1 MKSAAVSENPETL
14 LFLPGTGGR
23 SEIWQPVADGLSHP
37 GRRRLFGWPGFGGMP
52 ADPSVRGIA
61 DLVTRVVESIAG
73 PTLLF
78 AQSMG
83 GVIAMRAALEQPHE
97 VRGLVLA
104 VTSGGIDTRALGAS
118 DWRPAFRKANP
129 NLPTWFLDEREDLS
143 ARLAEIR
150 IPVLLLYG
158 DADPISPVRVGE
170 RLAELLP
177 RAELVVFEGGTHE
190 LVSERAS
197 EVIEL
202 VERYLRG
209 LES

>member
-1 MKSAAVSENPETL
+1 MWQAVAA
-14 LFLPGTGGR
+14 
-23 SEIWQPVADGLSHP
+23 GLTHRGP
-37 GRRRLFGWPGFGGMP
+37 RRLFGWPGFGGVP
-52 ADPSVRGIA
+52 ADPNVRGIS
-61 DLVTRVVESIAG
+61 DLVARVVESIQG

-83 GVIAMRAALEQPHE
+83 GVIAMQTALAKPRE

-118 DWRPAFRKANP
+118 DWRAAFRKANP
-129 NLPTWFLDEREDLS
+129 NLPTWFEDEREDLS
-143 ARLAEIR
+143 ARLAEIQ

-177 RAELVVFEGGTHE
+177 SAELVVISGGTHG

-197 EVIEL
+197 EVTAH

-209 LES
+209 LGATQKLDG